1 MTATSGPRSSTG
13 QDDPGSIRS
22 GGRNPGDEVPP
33 GTPQSGEAICPACG
47 GTGRLAGK
55 GDCGN
60 CGGTGKITQL
70 VGDA

>member
-1 MTATSGPRSSTG
+1 MAATSGPRSATA
-13 QDDPGSIRS
+13 DPESGSIRP

-47 GTGRLAGK
+47 GTGRTADQ